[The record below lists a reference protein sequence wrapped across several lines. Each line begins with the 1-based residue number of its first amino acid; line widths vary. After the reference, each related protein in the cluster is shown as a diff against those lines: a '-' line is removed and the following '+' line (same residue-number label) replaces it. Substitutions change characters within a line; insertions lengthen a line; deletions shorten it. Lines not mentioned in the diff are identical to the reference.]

1 MYYVYILQSE
11 IKPTE
16 IYKGF
21 TEDLKSRLN
30 EHNQGNCDYTKK
42 FKPWKIIFYCAF
54 TDKKKA
60 VDFEKYLKSASG
72 IAFMRKRLI

>member
-11 IKPTE
+11 TKPTE
-16 IYKGF
+16 LYKGF
-21 TEDLKSRLN
+21 TEDLRARLN
-30 EHNQGNCDYTKK
+30 EHNQGNCDHTAK
-42 FKPWKIIFYCAF
+42 FRPWKMIYYCAF

-60 VDFEKYLKSASG
+60 LDFEKYLKSASG